1 MFGGPH
7 AVESERIGELDVLQ
21 CVTKFAGH
29 VGVVVWRGQLKFV
42 KKTKFHCVGSSN
54 SSETQ
59 TLAAAPRQNYP
70 QLPACVYRFD
80 SYCHASPSSPKLG
93 SLYNFLRKC
102 HDVMDS
108 ILGGKFASG
117 CQHR

>member
-7 AVESERIGELDVLQ
+7 AVESEGIGELDVLQ

-59 TLAAAPRQNYP
+59 TLAAA
-70 QLPACVYRFD
+70 
-80 SYCHASPSSPKLG
+80 
-93 SLYNFLRKC
+93 LR
-102 HDVMDS
+102 
-108 ILGGKFASG
+108 
-117 CQHR
+117 